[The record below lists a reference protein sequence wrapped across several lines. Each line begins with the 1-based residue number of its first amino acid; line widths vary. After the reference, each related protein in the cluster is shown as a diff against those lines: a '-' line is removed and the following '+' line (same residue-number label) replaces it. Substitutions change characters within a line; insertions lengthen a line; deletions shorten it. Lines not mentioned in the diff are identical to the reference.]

1 MSSAANAQLPTPLMA
16 ADGVVLMDA
25 FEAIL
30 KGALES
36 QVAVGLVAAP
46 IAPRLAGLARAAA
59 GEAAQRLLAR
69 HQTELSLGGD
79 GARAVSVALTALRAG
94 RSAVAVVPAADL
106 VPAVDALAFA
116 GAAFRAPDHGLVV
129 LLEDDPVGA
138 PMACPRRLAHDAG
151 LAILEPADLAE
162 LRDAIESGVRLS
174 RAGQA
179 PVAVVVHH
187 AMLSAIETVPARPNR
202 VVSGVDELILQRRQ
216 RLRGADA
223 GDLLRVARRL
233 ELNAITSLPSPGERE
248 VVGFV
253 TVGLAARALQ
263 HVLDELGLAGRVPV
277 LRLGLVHPVDEAVL
291 QRFADR
297 VQRIVVLEPR
307 PGSVA
312 SFLLEAADALRLR
325 GVRVPPI
332 ASREVPVV
340 DGAAGTPSGGGGFAA
355 ATHDLATAPGV
366 FAPDDATRPSI
377 LARRVLP
384 LLHAVRPSLAVGG
397 RLVARD
403 AWLES
408 LEVPPRSLEVGVAG
422 AERLV
427 RAALHEAAE
436 ELRARAVESAGAEVV
451 EGGARALV
459 VDALPPR
466 ADSDDILV
474 AEVHPRRRFLREGAE
489 AVRQAARDGRR
500 RLLVVIDVGGSGDVD
515 LARLAD
521 SATPTGLAD
530 RVRVLRGDANDRA
543 EMRERMLEAAQGA
556 PVTILVLADGPPARL
571 GAEAI
576 ERSLAERDRLGY
588 QQQQRLVW
596 AADIACE
603 IRPPS
608 LVALLDKAEEE
619 GAAALEGGFT
629 VEDLGM
635 RVESLQLKAFALS
648 EQVEVV
654 RTKPP
659 ITAYSRGAAGIV
671 PPRAVHAAQG
681 VWRAHLAGIRGGAP
695 GTVARI
701 LAEAGRAMGYRVEI
715 AANDEPVGRGRR
727 AWAQVLF
734 VRLREGDARAP
745 RTAGIP
751 YGEADLLLG
760 PDGVE
765 TLRALGPDPVLRVAG
780 PTRTAIVANDGPLE
794 DQIDDQRIAAC
805 GRLAEAVERI
815 GLADA
820 SSVDDYASLCRTNL
834 LSERLVD
841 VALLGV
847 AFQRGLVPVSI
858 EAVEQALRR
867 GESWGFGRSLE
878 AFNFGRRLASGG
890 LVRRA
895 LEEREPLE
903 RLIRRLAL
911 ELVRERFGGRRRAER
926 FALSASGVAA
936 SFARFGD
943 GEEADR
949 AARAAV
955 TALHRSIVWGGT
967 RMMRRFEALLSALLA
982 ADPSGALAVVSVEP
996 LANAVLVRD
1005 LLYVLAMST
1014 SLEQRRRI
1022 RERLGVR
1029 ASHGDTLERRF
1040 LTRFELLAGTR
1051 RYRLDLRSSDW
1062 PSEVVRLLRPIVP
1075 AAFRGESRAQEVRAY
1090 AIALAERA
1098 ARGFAEDPA
1107 HWLGCMRRFAML
1119 AADGGLREIG
1129 AAELRAGVEGL

>member
-1 MSSAANAQLPTPLMA
+1 M
-16 ADGVVLMDA
+16 
-25 FEAIL
+25 
-30 KGALES
+30 
-36 QVAVGLVAAP
+36 
-46 IAPRLAGLARAAA
+46 
-59 GEAAQRLLAR
+59 
-69 HQTELSLGGD
+69 
-79 GARAVSVALTALRAG
+79 
-94 RSAVAVVPAADL
+94 
-106 VPAVDALAFA
+106 
-116 GAAFRAPDHGLVV
+116 
-129 LLEDDPVGA
+129 
-138 PMACPRRLAHDAG
+138 
-151 LAILEPADLAE
+151 
-162 LRDAIESGVRLS
+162 
-174 RAGQA
+174 
-179 PVAVVVHH
+179 
-187 AMLSAIETVPARPNR
+187 
-202 VVSGVDELILQRRQ
+202 
-216 RLRGADA
+216 
-223 GDLLRVARRL
+223 
-233 ELNAITSLPSPGERE
+233 
-248 VVGFV
+248 
-253 TVGLAARALQ
+253 
-263 HVLDELGLAGRVPV
+263 
-277 LRLGLVHPVDEAVL
+277 
-291 QRFADR
+291 
-297 VQRIVVLEPR
+297 
-307 PGSVA
+307 
-312 SFLLEAADALRLR
+312 
-325 GVRVPPI
+325 
-332 ASREVPVV
+332 
-340 DGAAGTPSGGGGFAA
+340 
-355 ATHDLATAPGV
+355 
-366 FAPDDATRPSI
+366 
-377 LARRVLP
+377 
-384 LLHAVRPSLAVGG
+384 
-397 RLVARD
+397 
-403 AWLES
+403 
-408 LEVPPRSLEVGVAG
+408 
-422 AERLV
+422 
-427 RAALHEAAE
+427 
-436 ELRARAVESAGAEVV
+436 
-451 EGGARALV
+451 
-459 VDALPPR
+459 
-466 ADSDDILV
+466 
-474 AEVHPRRRFLREGAE
+474 
-489 AVRQAARDGRR
+489 
-500 RLLVVIDVGGSGDVD
+500 
-515 LARLAD
+515 
-521 SATPTGLAD
+521 
-530 RVRVLRGDANDRA
+530 
-543 EMRERMLEAAQGA
+543 
-556 PVTILVLADGPPARL
+556 
-571 GAEAI
+571 
-576 ERSLAERDRLGY
+576 
-588 QQQQRLVW
+588 
-596 AADIACE
+596 
-603 IRPPS
+603 
-608 LVALLDKAEEE
+608 
-619 GAAALEGGFT
+619 
-629 VEDLGM
+629 
-635 RVESLQLKAFALS
+635 
-648 EQVEVV
+648 
-654 RTKPP
+654 
-659 ITAYSRGAAGIV
+659 
-671 PPRAVHAAQG
+671 
-681 VWRAHLAGIRGGAP
+681 
-695 GTVARI
+695 
-701 LAEAGRAMGYRVEI
+701 
-715 AANDEPVGRGRR
+715 
-727 AWAQVLF
+727 
-734 VRLREGDARAP
+734 RLREGDARAP

>member
-1 MSSAANAQLPTPLMA
+1 MA
-16 ADGVVLMDA
+16 ADGAVLMDA
-25 FEAIL
+25 FEAVL

-36 QVAVGLVAAP
+36 QVAVGLLAAP
-46 IAPRLAGLARAAA
+46 LAPRLAGLSRAAS
-59 GEAAQRLLAR
+59 GETAQRLLAR
-69 HQTELSLGGD
+69 HQLELAFGGD
-79 GARAVSVALTALRAG
+79 GARATTVALSAVRAG
-94 RSAVAVVPAADL
+94 RSAVAFVPAVDL
-106 VPAVDALAFA
+106 VPAVDALAA
-116 GAAFRAPDHGLVV
+116 AAEAFRAPDHGLVV
-129 LLEDDPVGA
+129 LLEDDPAGA
-138 PMACPRRLAHDAG
+138 PATCPRRLARDAG

-162 LRDAIESGVRLS
+162 LRDSVEAAVRIS

-187 AMLSAIETVPARPNR
+187 TMLAAIETVPVRPNR

-223 GDLLRVARRL
+223 VDVLRVARRL
-233 ELNAITSLPSPGERE
+233 DLNEIKSLPSPGERE

-253 TVGLAARALQ
+253 AVGTAARALQ
-263 HVLDELGLAGRVPV
+263 HVLEELGLAERVPV
-277 LRLGLVHPVDEAVL
+277 LRLGMVSPVDEAAL

-307 PGSVA
+307 PGSA
-312 SFLLEAADALRLR
+312 GSFILEACDVLRLR
-325 GVRVPPI
+325 GVRTPPV
-332 ASREVPVV
+332 AMREVPRIE
-340 DGAAGTPSGGGGFAA
+340 GASSTDP
-355 ATHDLATAPGV
+355 APPAV
-366 FAPDDATRPSI
+366 FGLDDATRPSI
-377 LARRVLP
+377 LARRVVG

-397 RLVARD
+397 RLASRD
-403 AWLES
+403 AS
-408 LEVPPRSLEVGVAG
+408 LEAIEVLPRSLEVGVVG

-427 RAALHEAAE
+427 RAALHEVGE
-436 ELRARAVESAGAEVV
+436 ELRARAAVEGAEPEV
-451 EGGARALV
+451 RALAI
-459 VDALPPR
+459 DALPPR
-466 ADSDDILV
+466 ADSDGLLV
-474 AEVHPRRRFLREGAE
+474 VEVCPRRRFLREGAE

-500 RLLVVIDVGGSGDVD
+500 RLLAVVDVGGSGDVD

-521 SATPTGLAD
+521 ASIPIGLAD
-530 RVRVLRGDANDRA
+530 RVRVLRADLNDRA
-543 EMRERMLEAAQGA
+543 EMRERMLDASVGT

-608 LVALLDKAEEE
+608 LVALLDRAEEE
-619 GAAALEGGFT
+619 GAEALVGGFS

-635 RVESLQLKAFALS
+635 RVESMQLKAVALS

-659 ITAYSRGAAGIV
+659 ITAYSRGAAGIA
-671 PPRAVHAAQG
+671 PPRPVHAGQG
-681 VWRAHLAGIRGGAP
+681 AWRAHLAGIRGGAP
-695 GTVARI
+695 GVVARI

-734 VRLREGDARAP
+734 VRDREGDARAP

-760 PDGVE
+760 ADGVE
-765 TLRALGPDPVLRVAG
+765 TLRALGPDPVLRVASAA
-780 PTRTAIVANDGPLE
+780 RTAIVANDGPLE
-794 DQIDDQRIAAC
+794 DQGDDARVAAC
-805 GRLAEAVERI
+805 GRLAEAAERS

-820 SSVDDYASLCRTNL
+820 GAVDDFASLCRSNL

-841 VALLGV
+841 VAILGV
-847 AFQRGLVPVSI
+847 AYQRGLVPASLD
-858 EAVEQALRR
+858 AMEQALRR
-867 GESWGFGRSLE
+867 SESWGFGRSLE
-878 AFNFGRRLASGG
+878 AFNFGRRLATGG

-895 LEEREPLE
+895 LEEREPIE

-936 SFARFGD
+936 SLARFGD

-967 RMMRRFEALLSALLA
+967 RMMRRFEGLVSGLLA
-982 ADPSGALAVVSVEP
+982 ADPAGTLAVTAVEP

-1051 RYRLDLRSSDW
+1051 RFRLDLRSSDW
-1062 PSEVVRLLRPIVP
+1062 PAEIVRLARPLVP
-1075 AAFRGESRAQEVRAY
+1075 WALRGESRAQEVRAY
-1090 AIALAERA
+1090 AIGLVERA
-1098 ARGFAEDPA
+1098 SRGFSEDPA

-1119 AADGGLREIG
+1119 AADGGLREVG
-1129 AAELRAGVEGL
+1129 VAELRAGVEGL

>member
-1 MSSAANAQLPTPLMA
+1 
-16 ADGVVLMDA
+16 MDA

-79 GARAVSVALTALRAG
+79 GARAVTVALTALRAG
-94 RSAVAVVPAADL
+94 RSAVAIVPAADL

-129 LLEDDPVGA
+129 LLEDDPLGA

-162 LRDAIESGVRLS
+162 LRDAIESGIRLS
-174 RAGQA
+174 RAGQV

-187 AMLSAIETVPARPNR
+187 AMLAALETVPARPNR

-253 TVGLAARALQ
+253 AVGLAARALQ

-277 LRLGLVHPVDEAVL
+277 LRLGLVDPVDEAIL

-312 SFLLEAADALRLR
+312 SFLLEAADLLRMR
-325 GVRVPPI
+325 GIRVPPI
-332 ASREVPVV
+332 ASREAPAVS
-340 DGAAGTPSGGGGFAA
+340 GSGGVGAIVADAGGDRGEAA
-355 ATHDLATAPGV
+355 PDPATAPGV
-366 FAPDDATRPSI
+366 FTADDATRPSI

-427 RAALHEAAE
+427 RAALHDAGE
-436 ELRARAVESAGAEVV
+436 ELRARAAESGGGEIVED
-451 EGGARALV
+451 GARALV

-474 AEVHPRRRFLREGAE
+474 AEVYPRRRFLREGAE

-530 RVRVLRGDANDRA
+530 RVRVLRADANDRA
-543 EMRERMLEAAQGA
+543 EMRERMLEAAQGT

-608 LVALLDKAEEE
+608 LVALLDRAEEE
-619 GAAALEGGFT
+619 GAAALEGGIT

-635 RVESLQLKAFALS
+635 RVESIQLKAVALS

-659 ITAYSRGAAGIV
+659 ITAYSRGAAGIA

-695 GTVARI
+695 GIVARI

-734 VRLREGDARAP
+734 VRLRDGDARAP
-745 RTAGIP
+745 RTACIP

-765 TLRALGPDPVLRVAG
+765 TLRALGPDPALRVAG

-805 GRLAEAVERI
+805 ARLAEAVERI

-820 SSVDDYASLCRTNL
+820 STVDDYASLCRTNL

-967 RMMRRFEALLSALLA
+967 RMMRRFEALVSALLA

-1119 AADGGLREIG
+1119 SADGGLREIG